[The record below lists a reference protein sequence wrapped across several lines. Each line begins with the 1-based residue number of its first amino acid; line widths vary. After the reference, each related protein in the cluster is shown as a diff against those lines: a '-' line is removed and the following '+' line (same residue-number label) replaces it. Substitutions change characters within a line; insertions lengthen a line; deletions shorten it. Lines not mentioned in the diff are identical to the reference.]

1 MQDRKLKVMVLT
13 AEDSLKVFRMT
24 EERLEAALERH
35 PSVRAVAD
43 FCIVRTTTSYEN
55 DPSWNEA
62 DHEIFYRGLGDADVL
77 IGYMFPPDDFA
88 GHAPRL
94 KWIHIIG
101 AGIEHLHPLGW
112 LPEGVT
118 LTNNRGAHAPKTSEF
133 AMMAM
138 LMLGNHMPRLATAQ
152 RGHRWDAHFVSLV
165 RGGTAL
171 VVGAGKQG
179 SAVARAA
186 RALGIRSVGVDPFV
200 EANDDFDVMAEPKDL
215 HKLLPEAD
223 YVFLTLPA
231 TKETNKFF
239 GLAEFDRMKK
249 SAGLV
254 NISWGRVLDADALI
268 EALESAKISGALL
281 DVFDDEP
288 LPVNSPLWDTPNLTI
303 TPHMG
308 CDDEENYIHRTFDI
322 VMENLLRLHCG
333 RKLENE
339 IDPVKG
345 Y

>member
-1 MQDRKLKVMVLT
+1 MVLT

-35 PSVRAVAD
+35 PSVRAIAD
-43 FCIVRTTTSYEN
+43 FYIVRTTTSYEN

-62 DHEIFYRGLGDADVL
+62 DHEIFYRGLEDADVL
-77 IGYMFPPDDFA
+77 IGYMFPLDDFA
-88 GHAPRL
+88 RHTPHL

-101 AGIEHLHPLGW
+101 AGIEHLHPLDW
-112 LPEGVT
+112 LPRGVT
-118 LTNNRGAHAPKTSEF
+118 LTNNKGAHAPKTCEF

-152 RGHRWDAHFVSLV
+152 REHRWDAHFVSLV
-165 RGGTAL
+165 MGGTAL
-171 VVGAGKQG
+171 IVGAGKQG

-200 EANDDFDVMAEPKDL
+200 AENDDFDEMAESKEL
-215 HKLLPEAD
+215 HKLLPKVD

-231 TKETNKFF
+231 TGETNKFF
-239 GLAEFDRMKK
+239 GRTEFDLMKK
-249 SAGLV
+249 SAGFV
-254 NISWGRVLDADALI
+254 NISRGRVLDTDALI
-268 EALESAKISGALL
+268 EALEGGKISGVLL
-281 DVFDDEP
+281 DVFDEEP
-288 LPVNSPLWDTPNLTI
+288 LPANARLWDTPNLTI

-333 RKLENE
+333 KRLENE
-339 IDPVKG
+339 IDPAKG